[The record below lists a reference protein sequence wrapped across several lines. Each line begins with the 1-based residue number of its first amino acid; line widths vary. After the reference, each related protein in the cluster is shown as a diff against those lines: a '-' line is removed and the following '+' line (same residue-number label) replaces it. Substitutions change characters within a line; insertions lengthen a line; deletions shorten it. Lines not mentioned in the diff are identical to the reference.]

1 MNKISKILLILTLV
15 HSLCIDVYAQQSA
28 LKPVLNERTNLYGF
42 KDANDNLIVDYIYEE
57 YDDMG
62 EVICVVR
69 QSKVGFINNQGVEV
83 IPCKYGYGNMSF
95 ISRKLIFLN
104 KDGLFGL
111 VDFNGNVILPF
122 IYEEGKQ
129 EKIKDLFSVKKNGKY
144 GFISLK
150 EQKEVIPTIYDDI
163 KTAEQIY
170 NNGIIAIDNPCQS
183 MIISARKN
191 GKWGAIDLSG
201 RTVIPFIYDHD
212 PKYYRTNLF
221 INGVSIVKKDDKFGL
236 IDESGKMVIPTKYK
250 SIFIDLNNLDD
261 KLYYVKDFS
270 GRETLFS
277 HEGKQLCGY
286 YEDITETGDYKAI
299 FKENGKSGLINLERN
314 KEIISAKYDDID
326 NINENFARV
335 KLNNL
340 YGYVNATTGEE
351 TFKCEFQ
358 DGGAFVNGFCRIKKN
373 DKWGYIKAYG
383 YSGIYIS
390 CEYDDCRNF
399 RYDNLAV
406 VEKDGRL
413 GCINT
418 KGKLVIPCIYKSL
431 DNYGQVSSVKNTNSP
446 ERLYRLANPLGAGA
460 NEGWGYLDSDGNE
473 IVECKYTMQIAKD
486 MLYAYWEKNAVS
498 DVDENIYITSSTN
511 KETFVIIIA
520 NQDYH
525 ELSSVDFAINDGKI
539 FKEYCNKTLGI
550 PEQNIK
556 YKENATLNNIRS
568 QINWV
573 KDITRAHNGNAK
585 VIFYYAGHGIPD
597 ETNNSSYLL
606 PIDGIGND
614 PRSAYS
620 LNELYAQ
627 LGELSAKQITVFM
640 DACFSG
646 AKRDGGMLTSA
657 RSIAIKAKSG
667 TPKGNMIV
675 FSAAQGD
682 ETAHQYNKKKHGM
695 FTYFLLKKLQETK
708 GEASL
713 EELAT
718 YIKEQVEKCSIIENG
733 KLQTPTIQLS
743 PEFKNSIKDITL

>member
-1 MNKISKILLILTLV
+1 MDKIFKILLILTLA
-15 HSLCIDVYAQQSA
+15 HSLCIGVYAQQSA

-57 YDDMG
+57 YADMG
-62 EVICVVR
+62 ELICVVR

-83 IPCKYGYGNMSF
+83 IPCRYGYDNIIF
-95 ISRKLIFLN
+95 KSRKLIFLN

-111 VDFNGNVILPF
+111 VDFNGNVVLPF

-129 EKIKDLFSVKKNGKY
+129 ENIKDLFSVKKNGKY

-150 EQKEVIPTIYDDI
+150 EQKEVIPTMYDDI

-170 NNGIIAIDNPCQS
+170 DDGIISIDNPCQS

-212 PKYYRTNLF
+212 PNSYRTNLF
-221 INGVSIVKKDDKFGL
+221 INGVSIVKKDEKFGL

-250 SIFIDLNNLDD
+250 SISIDLNNLDD

-270 GRETLFS
+270 DRETLFS

-299 FKENGKSGLINLERN
+299 FKENGKYGLINLERN

-335 KLNNL
+335 KQNNL

-358 DGGAFVNGFCRIKKN
+358 DGGAFVNGFCKIKKN

-390 CEYDDCRNF
+390 CVYDACRSF

-406 VEKDGRL
+406 VKKDGKL

-418 KGKLVIPCIYKSL
+418 KGKLVIPCIYESL
-431 DNYGQVSSVKNTNSP
+431 DNYNEVSSEKNTNSP
-446 ERLYRLANPLGAGA
+446 ERLYRLANPFSASA
-460 NEGWGYLDSDGNE
+460 DKGWGYLDSDGNE

-498 DVDENIYITSSTN
+498 DVDGNIYITSSTN

-568 QINWV
+568 QINWI
-573 KDITRAHNGNAK
+573 KDITKVYNGSAK

-620 LNELYAQ
+620 LNELYSQ
-627 LGELSAKQITVFM
+627 LGELSAKQITVFL

-646 AKRDGGMLTSA
+646 AKRDGTMLTSA
-657 RSIAIKAKSG
+657 RRIAVKAKSG
-667 TPKGNMIV
+667 TLKGNMIV

-708 GEASL
+708 GKASL

-718 YIKEQVEKCSIIENG
+718 YIKEQVEKCSVIENG

-743 PEFKNSIKDITL
+743 PEFQNSIKDITL